1 MSEEIFKIIPD
12 FEGMQPEFVQVDKEL
27 LISAYSTTKL
37 AIEYVKLAQLELVKS
52 EEPDTLKYRTWE
64 KQMMAD
70 LENLKNRL
78 KQLEKF
84 R

>member
-1 MSEEIFKIIPD
+1 MSEEIFKMIPD
-12 FEGMQPEFVQVDKEL
+12 LEGMKPEFVQVDKEL

-37 AIEYVKLAQLELVKS
+37 AIEYVRMAQVDFAKS
-52 EEPDTLKYRTWE
+52 ENPETIRYKIWQ